1 MRTVNKV
8 ILVGNLTR
16 DPQSKITGN
25 GQTITTFG
33 IATNREWTTQSGE
46 RKESTEFHEIAVW
59 GKLAEICQNFLK
71 TGKLVYLEGR
81 LNTRSWESDDGDKRF
96 KTEIVLTDM
105 VMLQK
110 REASGDSSHYQSAQ
124 KDSAPAVS
132 DEAPGMELEDGE
144 NLF

>member
-16 DPQSKITGN
+16 DPQSKTTGN

-81 LNTRSWESDDGDKRF
+81 LNTRSWESEDGDKRF

-110 REASGDSSHYQSAQ
+110 RDSSEGSSNYTPSA
-124 KDSAPAVS
+124 S
-132 DEAPGMELEDGE
+132 DEAPEMELEDGE